1 MTVNILTTKCISI
14 TRNMKKL
21 IKYLFFGS
29 LLMFLVSCIKEED
42 KYQRPEWLAG
52 KLYDQV
58 VAQED
63 LTAFARAL
71 EITGYDT
78 IINTSGSFTVFSP
91 TNQAVEEFLS
101 ENPQY
106 GDSLENIPKPELEK
120 LVKYHI
126 IQNPWSKTQLQSLNQ
141 RGWITEDDDPIYSKP
156 WAYKRQ
162 TLLSSPNE
170 TYYVRNIKG
179 EFTIVDSITSNEAKE
194 VYNLQRKFVPIFF
207 DEYFVL
213 NQLNYQDYTFY
224 FNRSYEVG
232 NIYYGSGKLGDE
244 EIFAENG
251 FVYRI
256 DKVLSPALNAK
267 QLLETERIGNSYKE
281 FLKLIFLFPE
291 FRFNSDATY
300 DQPEARAGLQF
311 DSLFNL
317 SYPEITFNIHD
328 EQYRNIERSMVSHYG
343 LLAPDDKAFNKL
355 VDEVI
360 TSKSGYPHW
369 SSLEMMPDEIKSEI
383 VNTHMSESPVY
394 KTDIKEGFY
403 NGSDDRIVIDESQIN
418 EKYYSSNCTFI
429 GLNEA
434 ITPRVF
440 SSVTGP
446 IYLRPGYSTFMRAIQ
461 YTNVLPAIKRKNASY
476 TLFTLSDNSL
486 QMDSSL
492 MLNWIDQDLNRYNFK
507 AFDRSLKSLIGVSRD
522 ELTKRILNQ
531 VAVSLPTGFAN
542 KEFLENLAGNYIFV
556 DNENN
561 TVRGTAQN
569 VFGYLGDSVITI
581 NPVELEAP
589 KNYPDNGKVY
599 DVNGWFNYSKATLYS
614 SVTGKFKDLLE
625 KTGLIDTVFY
635 NFSFISPG
643 EYYTVL
649 VPSDNALEN
658 FGAETLPKK
667 ELEKL
672 LRYHFIRDE
681 LIFTDG
687 KKPTKYYET
696 SRVDE
701 TSNEYRT
708 ILSKIHLRPGPDYID
723 ILDEDGN
730 VYYTINEDPN
740 NTNLITTS
748 PTGEPS
754 SRGYWDFITTGV
766 IHRVDKVL
774 IRQNYNIK

>member
-1 MTVNILTTKCISI
+1 M
-14 TRNMKKL
+14 
-21 IKYLFFGS
+21 
-29 LLMFLVSCIKEED
+29 VSCLKEED

-52 KLYDQV
+52 KLYDQIKD
-58 VAQED
+58 QED
-63 LTAFARAL
+63 LTIFSRAL
-71 EITGYDT
+71 VITGYDT

-91 TNQAVEEFLS
+91 TNQAFEDFFL

-106 GDSLENIPKPELEK
+106 GDSLENIPKTELEK

-141 RGWITEDDDPIYSKP
+141 RGWITEDDDPIYSKA

-162 TLLSSPNE
+162 SLLSNPNE
-170 TYYVRNIKG
+170 TYYVRNNNG
-179 EFTIVDSITSNEAKE
+179 EFTIVDSINSNETKK
-194 VYNLQRKFVPIFF
+194 VYNNQRKFVPIFF
-207 DEYFVL
+207 DEYFAL
-213 NQLNYQDYTFY
+213 NQLNYQDYSFY
-224 FNRSYEVG
+224 FNRSYEAG
-232 NIYYGSGKLGDE
+232 NIYFGSGKLGYE

-256 DKVLSPALNAK
+256 DKVQSPALNAK
-267 QLLETERIGNSYKE
+267 QLLEKERGGTSYKK
-281 FLKLIFLFPE
+281 FLELIYLFPE
-291 FRFNSDATY
+291 FNFNSSATY
-300 DQPEARAGLQF
+300 DQLEARAGLQF

-328 EQYRNIERSMVSHYG
+328 EQYKNFESSMVNHFG
-343 LLAPDDKAFNKL
+343 LLAPDDEAFNRL

-369 SSLEMMPDEIKSEI
+369 NSLEGMPDEIKNEI
-383 VNTHMSESPVY
+383 VNTHMSEGPVFN
-394 KTDIKEGFY
+394 TDLEDGFY
-403 NGSDDRIVIDESQIN
+403 NGSDDRIVINESQIN
-418 EKYYSSNCTFI
+418 EKYFASNCTFI

-461 YTNVLPAIKRKNASY
+461 YTNVLPAIKRENANY
-476 TLFTLSDNSL
+476 VLFALSDNSL
-486 QMDSSL
+486 QTDSSL
-492 MLNWIDQDLNRYNFK
+492 MLNWIDQDLNRYNFRV
-507 AFDRSLKSLIGVSRD
+507 FDRSLKRETGVSSD
-522 ELTKRILNQ
+522 VLTKRILNQ
-531 VAVSLPTGFAN
+531 VAVSLPMRMAN
-542 KEFLENLAGNYIFV
+542 KEFLENLAGNYILV

-561 TVRGTAQN
+561 RVQGTAPN

-581 NPVELEAP
+581 NPDELYAP
-589 KNYPDNGKVY
+589 RNYPDNGQVY
-599 DVNGWFNYSKATLYS
+599 DVNGWFNFSKATLYS

-625 KTGLIDTVFY
+625 KTGLIDTSTF

-649 VPSDNALEN
+649 VPSDDALET
-658 FGAETLPKK
+658 FGADTMPKE

-701 TSNEYRT
+701 SSNEYRSV
-708 ILSKIHLRPGPDYID
+708 LSKIHLRPGPDYID
-723 ILDEDGN
+723 ILDEDGK

-740 NTNLITTS
+740 KTNIITTS
-748 PTGEPS
+748 PTGDPS
-754 SRGYWDFITTGV
+754 NRGYWDFITTGV
-766 IHRVDKVL
+766 IHRIDKVL
-774 IRQNYNIK
+774 IKQNYNLK